1 MILLLSRKRPG
12 VGVMATLTIRTPL
25 IVVNVLMTSKTV
37 GGDSGK
43 IVLFSKIRARMASTA
58 ADIRMAAF

>member
-1 MILLLSRKRPG
+1 
-12 VGVMATLTIRTPL
+12 MATLTIRTPL

-37 GGDSGK
+37 GGGSGK